1 MIEKDLSASMLKA
14 KVMFASMVMRA
25 LGPQYEQAAEQLADR
40 LGETITKYAGGLRY
54 GDPDK
59 RLEALGRAVGDTC
72 MITLD
77 LLAAVVAGRQ

>member
-14 KVMFASMVMRA
+14 KVMFASMTMRA
-25 LGPQYEQAAEQLADR
+25 LGPQYEQQAEQLADR
-40 LGETITKYAGGLRY
+40 LAETITKYVGGVRD

-77 LLAAVVAGRQ
+77 LLAAVVAGGQ